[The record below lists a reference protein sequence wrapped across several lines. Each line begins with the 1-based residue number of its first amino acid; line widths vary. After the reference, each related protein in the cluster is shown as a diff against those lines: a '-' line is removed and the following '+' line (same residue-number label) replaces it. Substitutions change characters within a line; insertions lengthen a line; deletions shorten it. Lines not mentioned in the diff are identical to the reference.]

1 MTGLKQILPPC
12 YHVQKPCE
20 LIYVFLF
27 TCHLN
32 HLLKFGNIYRSL
44 HGYEGDN
51 SHFAYVTICMSKR
64 SYILPTYGYFGCFI
78 GKS

>member
-51 SHFAYVTICMSKR
+51 SHFAYVTHMHVEEIT
-64 SYILPTYGYFGCFI
+64 YPTNIWVFWLFH
-78 GKS
+78 